1 MKIFCTVHGKDA
13 VVVGYA
19 PGRKGRP
26 KAIVIIEGKL
36 VDVRLK
42 DVVLESKANVEN
54 LKRQSQ

>member
-26 KAIVIIEGKL
+26 KAIVITEGKL